1 MLINKR
7 EITYE
12 YIRGLTDG
20 EGCFTFH
27 TANRLDKTGGVVFNR
42 FPVFVINMNERDY
55 ELLSTIKEKLGLR
68 NEIYR
73 GKAWRGDG
81 YNRGSVAKLMVRNL
95 GELKNVIVPL
105 FYKKL
110 IGYKAK
116 QFEEWI
122 EKIGNDQ
129 TVMKSFKLIYRI
141 YKAGYYDSDRRFS

>member
-1 MLINKR
+1 MINKR
-7 EITYE
+7 EMSYE

-20 EGCFTFH
+20 EGCFSFH
-27 TANRLDKTGGVVFNR
+27 TSNRMNKSGDIIFEK
-42 FPVFVINMNERDY
+42 FPVFVISMNDRDY
-55 ELLSTIKEKLGLR
+55 ELLNAVKEKLGLR
-68 NEIYR
+68 TEIYR

-95 GELKNVIVPL
+95 GELKNVIIPL

-122 EKIGNDQ
+122 ERIGNDK
-129 TVMKSFKLIYRI
+129 TVRKSFKLIYRI
-141 YKAGYYDSDRRFS
+141 YKAGYYDRNQNFCG